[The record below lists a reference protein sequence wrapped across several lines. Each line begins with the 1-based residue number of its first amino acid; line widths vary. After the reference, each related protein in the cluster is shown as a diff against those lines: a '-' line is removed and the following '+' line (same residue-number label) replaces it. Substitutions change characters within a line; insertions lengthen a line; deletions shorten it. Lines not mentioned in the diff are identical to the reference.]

1 MIRITGEEWKRFYAD
16 ENYWPEGA
24 WHEDEEIIINGET
37 ADTDTID
44 LANEVKDGD
53 IMIVR
58 GGTVFCDQVEPK
70 SLEGNIRKWK
80 KAQNYTMLL
89 VWCPKKNVEAVT
101 EAVKLAGG
109 KVK

>member
-1 MIRITGEEWKRFYAD
+1 MIRITGEEWKRFCAD

-24 WHEDEEIIINGET
+24 WHEDEEIAVNGEEVEVGIG
-37 ADTDTID
+37 DLPEFTDD
-44 LANEVKDGD
+44 D
-53 IMIVR
+53 IILIR
-58 GGTVFCDQVEPK
+58 GGTVFCDKVEPK

-80 KAQNYTMLL
+80 KEQNYTMLL

-101 EAVKLAGG
+101 EAVKSAGG